1 MAHAGEG
8 YDGNPIT
15 VEGVSRKYSRKVAL
29 DNVSLTVQPGTVF
42 GLVGENGA
50 GKTTLIKHILGL
62 LAPQSGRVRVLGMD
76 PVALPEK
83 VLARLGYLS
92 EDRDLPQWV
101 TIGELMKYSSAFY
114 PDWDQA
120 YAEELRL
127 RLGLDDLQ
135 AKVKHLSRGE
145 RAKAGLLVALAYRPE
160 LLVLDEPSAGLD
172 AAVRRHILG
181 AIIRTVAEEGRTV
194 LFSSHLLDE
203 VERVSDH
210 VAMLVNGRI
219 LFAGALDE
227 IRASHRLL
235 GYRFPIPMSS
245 APSLPGALGLGRHGP
260 GLDGRLQRP
269 ARRTQAGR
277 GGNES
282 RAHRRPS
289 AQPRR
294 SVSRAVPRRPPRHG
308 EVEP

>member
-1 MAHAGEG
+1 
-8 YDGNPIT
+8 
-15 VEGVSRKYSRKVAL
+15 
-29 DNVSLTVQPGTVF
+29 
-42 GLVGENGA
+42 
-50 GKTTLIKHILGL
+50 
-62 LAPQSGRVRVLGMD
+62 MD

-245 APSLPGALGLGRHGP
+245 APSLPGALAWEGMGQDWTVVCNGQLDALKQAAAEMKAELTEDRPPSLEEVFLARSHVGRHGT
-260 GLDGRLQRP
+260 GR
-269 ARRTQAGR
+269 
-277 GGNES
+277 
-282 RAHRRPS
+282 
-289 AQPRR
+289 
-294 SVSRAVPRRPPRHG
+294 
-308 EVEP
+308 